1 MINLPSVSA
10 DARNRPSGEND
21 KESTTPEC
29 CLRILSSFS
38 FASGVQMRILP
49 LSIPLNK
56 NEITELELKKKSHN
70 QPPPCMSSH
79 SPTLLIQFPFHLV
92 FKPI

>member
-38 FASGVQMRILP
+38 LSSGVQMRILP
-49 LSIPLNK
+49 LSIPLNEK
-56 NEITELELKKKSHN
+56 LNLNKITARQSFEK
-70 QPPPCMSSH
+70 Q
-79 SPTLLIQFPFHLV
+79 
-92 FKPI
+92 